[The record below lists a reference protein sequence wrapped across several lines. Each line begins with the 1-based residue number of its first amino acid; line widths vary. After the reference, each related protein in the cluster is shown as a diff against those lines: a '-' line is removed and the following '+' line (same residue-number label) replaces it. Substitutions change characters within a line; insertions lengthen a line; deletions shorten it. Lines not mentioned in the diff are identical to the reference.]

1 MTPEAIE
8 GVLQDFRGWLYE
20 AAQRANEDPVNN
32 DDTSEFHWQTLVDE
46 FTALRHEVNLQTRAA
61 RAQMEQGAEALKQ
74 LSETAAALERERE
87 ADEGRAE
94 EALRPLLKTLI
105 DVYDAMALARREV
118 SRVQTA
124 VETAL
129 SPREMAPE
137 TPEQSGFMDD
147 KRMAPTKKKPW
158 WRRWPAADTQEM
170 ATLRARIADLEN
182 NLANQQ
188 KSLSQ
193 VRNFLASVI
202 TGYTMGLQRID
213 RALTQQGLEV
223 IDCVGEPFDPEC
235 MEVVE
240 VVTEPGRSGTEVL
253 EETRRGYLW
262 SGRLFRHSQVRVARP

>member
-1 MTPEAIE
+1 
-8 GVLQDFRGWLYE
+8 
-20 AAQRANEDPVNN
+20 VNN
-32 DDTSEFHWQTLVDE
+32 DDASEFHWQTLVDE
-46 FTALRHEVNLQTRAA
+46 FTGLRHEVNLQTRAA

-129 SPREMAPE
+129 NPREMASE
-137 TPEQSGFMDD
+137 TSEQSRFMDD
-147 KRMAPTKKKPW
+147 KRRAPTKKKPW
-158 WRRWPAADTQEM
+158 WQRWTAADTQEV

-182 NLANQQ
+182 NLAHQQ
-188 KSLSQ
+188 KGMSQ

-240 VVTEPGRSGTEVL
+240 VVTEPGRAGTEVL

-262 SGRLFRHSQVRVARP
+262 NGRLFRHSQVRVARP